1 MTFKSI
7 NPTDGTVLATF
18 AELSPSHLEEKLERA
33 NAGFK
38 QWRRSSFDERA
49 DVLRKTAEILVA
61 EKDAWGRLMTLEM
74 GKPLKQAVAE
84 VEKSALTCGYFADN
98 GASILADQ
106 PIATETDSKLRYLPL
121 GTILAVMPWN
131 FPFWQVFRCLAPAV
145 MAGNAVALKH
155 ASNVPQC
162 ALSIEEIMARAGL
175 PEGVFSTLLISSSK
189 VADVICDPRIAAVTL
204 TGSEGAGASVGAAA
218 GAALKKCVLELG
230 GNDPF
235 VVLPSADIDKA
246 VATGVQARTVNNG
259 QSCVCAKRFI
269 VHRDVYDSF
278 AERFTASMQS
288 LAVGDPMEDATQVGP
303 LANEQ
308 GASTIARQVEQSIA
322 AGAHALTGGLPES
335 RNGNFYAPSVL
346 ENISPG
352 MPAYQEELF
361 GPVAVLM
368 RAEDFNHAIELAND
382 TPYGLGSSIWT
393 CDPEEQQRCMNEIE
407 AGLTF
412 FNAMVA
418 SDPRLPFGGIKQSGY
433 GRELGEL
440 GAREFTNVKTIVT
453 AS

>member
-18 AELSPSHLEEKLERA
+18 DELSPSQLEEKLERA
-33 NAGFK
+33 NSGFK

-49 DVLRKTAEILVA
+49 DVLRKTAEILIA
-61 EKDAWGRLMTLEM
+61 GKDAWGRLMTLEM

-98 GASILADQ
+98 GASFLVDQ
-106 PIATETDSKLRYLPL
+106 PITTETDSKLRYLPL

-162 ALSIEEIMARAGL
+162 ALAIEEIMARAGL

-189 VADVICDPRIAAVTL
+189 VADVIRDPRIAAVTL

-235 VVLPSADIDKA
+235 IVLPSADIDKA

-278 AERFTASMQS
+278 AEKFTASMQS
-288 LAVGDPMEDATQVGP
+288 LVVGDPMEDATQVGP

-322 AGAHALTGGLPES
+322 GGAHALTGGLPES
-335 RNGNFYAPSVL
+335 RNGNYYVPTVL
-346 ENISPG
+346 ENVEPG
-352 MPAYQEELF
+352 MPAYEEELF

-368 RAEDFNHAIELAND
+368 RADSFDHAIELAND

-418 SDPRLPFGGIKQSGY
+418 SDPRLPFGGIKHSGY

-440 GAREFTNVKTIVT
+440 GAREFTNVKTIVR